1 MQVLNYSLLMAE
13 SWITK
18 GGSRLIYELL
28 PGKEILYVISITSIL
43 EKLPTVRAG
52 DTETILYRYCCTNR
66 LDRNITHA
74 DSAPGS
80 GNRSPVY
87 FVNS

>member
-1 MQVLNYSLLMAE
+1 MAE

-18 GGSRLIYELL
+18 CGSRLIYELL

-52 DTETILYRYCCTNR
+52 DTGTIPFDTAAQIVWTGTLLMLILLQAVEMAALCI
-66 LDRNITHA
+66 L
-74 DSAPGS
+74 
-80 GNRSPVY
+80 
-87 FVNS
+87 